1 MGRKKEFRFYLET
14 EGEREM
20 SSPFL
25 VAVIRAP
32 SLVFVKGT
40 STTFSKSERHPVV
53 RWLRGIVSPVLAD
66 RVF

>member
-1 MGRKKEFRFYLET
+1 
-14 EGEREM
+14 M

-25 VAVIRAP
+25 VAVIGAP